1 MSTLSRLARRQLR
14 TQLRTTE
21 WRALLLASWI
31 AIVLT
36 TLLTL
41 LGDRLER
48 GLLRESAA
56 LLGADLIL
64 TSSRPLPPERLQQI
78 AASGA

>member
-1 MSTLSRLARRQLR
+1 MSLLTRLAGRQLLS
-14 TQLRTTE
+14 QLRTTE

-31 AIVLT
+31 AIALT
-36 TLLTL
+36 TLLAV

-56 LLGADLIL
+56 LLGADLVL
-64 TSSRPLPPERLQQI
+64 SSSRPIRPTAWKNI
-78 AASGA
+78 T